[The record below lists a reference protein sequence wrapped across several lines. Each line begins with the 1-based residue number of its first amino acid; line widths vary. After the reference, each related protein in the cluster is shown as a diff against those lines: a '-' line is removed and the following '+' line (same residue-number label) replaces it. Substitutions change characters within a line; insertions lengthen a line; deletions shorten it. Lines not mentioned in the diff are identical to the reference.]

1 MTKTTAI
8 ERITKAEET
17 IVKKQGT
24 IARYEKTMV
33 KKIAE
38 LSKKYGVTYEGN
50 TIYCNELE
58 DMGLSKDDAWTA
70 YWIICDIRH
79 CEEGITNAEKAI
91 TETTAKLDGYRK
103 ALVEAEQRERILE
116 NDIPESMKQAKD
128 ALVEDWTTSDI
139 TTRNRLEKAYKEIG
153 YTAFVKKFRY
163 SAYEMIL
170 TSDEDFRKQN
180 EKEATMW
187 LLDLYNRVKKIT
199 GNITDCGKL
208 SWGGKALNGY
218 VKGDRGSAYV
228 ETIEAG
234 GWNIQRWH
242 LRVLVNECKERA

>member
-1 MTKTTAI
+1 MTKATAI

-24 IARYEKTMV
+24 IAKYEKTMA

-38 LSKKYGVTYEGN
+38 LSKKYGVTYEGE

-70 YWIICDIRH
+70 YWVICDISH
-79 CEEGITNAEKAI
+79 CEVGIENAKKAI
-91 TETTAKLDGYRK
+91 EETTKKLEGYRK
-103 ALVEAEQRERILE
+103 ALAEAEQREKILA

-128 ALVEDWTTSDI
+128 ALVEDWTEQDI
-139 TTRNRLEKAYKEIG
+139 KRKNTLYKAYKEMG
-153 YTAFVKKFRY
+153 YTAFIRKYKY
-163 SAYEMIL
+163 SAYEML
-170 TSDEDFRKQN
+170 STSEEEFRKQN

-187 LLDLYNRVKKIT
+187 LLDLYNRVKEIT

-208 SWGGKALNGY
+208 YWRGKALNGY
-218 VKGDRGSAYV
+218 VKGDKGAAYV
-228 ETIEAG
+228 QTIEAG

-242 LRVLVNECKERA
+242 LRVLVNECKARA